1 MMIEKIFCKLIAV
14 ILTSVLVTGAAAQS
28 AAPNRSSG
36 RNFDFC
42 YYSGVNIQP
51 LNKIK
56 GVTARRSLSPTQK
69 ETNQARATHC
79 KK

>member
-1 MMIEKIFCKLIAV
+1 MKTRTTRNIQIEKQ
-14 ILTSVLVTGAAAQS
+14 TRG
-28 AAPNRSSG
+28 SG

-69 ETNQARATHC
+69 ETNQARANHC